1 MNKAFLLT
9 FCLLFASFTGC
20 VDNSEDN
27 DDLTSEIERLTEE
40 NKDLNEELANQTKDN
55 DALASDTA
63 KLTEQLTNQTEENG
77 VLNSEIVKLNEQ
89 NSNLSHQLDLEA
101 QLVAEH
107 LSVLQFEFTNLTEQ
121 IQNLNEQ
128 LQNSTEDNIELI
140 FEIANLSAQIQSLNI
155 QIEEMSVLLPFQPQ
169 SREELKI
176 AVDRWI
182 ASPQNGNYLY
192 GYITDWDTSSVTNM
206 SGLFSDTSFN
216 GNISDWNVSS
226 VTDMTHYV
234 PWRI

>member
-9 FCLLFASFTGC
+9 ICLLFASFTGC

-27 DDLTSEIERLTEE
+27 NDLTSEIERFTEE

-55 DALASDTA
+55 DALASDIA

-77 VLNSEIVKLNEQ
+77 VLNSEIVKLNEK

-107 LSVLQFEFTNLTEQ
+107 LSVLQFEFTNLTAQ
-121 IQNLNEQ
+121 IQDLNEQ
-128 LQNSTEDNIELI
+128 VQNSTEDNIELI

-155 QIEEMSVLLPFQPQ
+155 QIEEISIFLPFLRTVRY
-169 SREELKI
+169 SRKI
-176 AVDRWI
+176 TLRLLAHQFQFLVMVLDFHY
-182 ASPQNGNYLY
+182 QKYYHQYLY
-192 GYITDWDTSSVTNM
+192 CQF
-206 SGLFSDTSFN
+206 LQ
-216 GNISDWNVSS
+216 
-226 VTDMTHYV
+226 
-234 PWRI
+234 PR